1 MCRASSTLNG
11 YAFSTVCFTM
21 LRKELLSVVPSSS
34 YSTHGDSNKNW
45 TTPNC
50 RYSVSSIWDLHH
62 VRKFAICYR
71 LDFLEGSVFT
81 TVGVEPR
88 LAGSPVP
95 DDSLMWR
102 LAFPSSHLFTIE
114 ANFIADRDSLY
125 DSAVGLKFTI
135 FKNKINFLSHKVVSL
150 P

>member
-1 MCRASSTLNG
+1 MLNNVKKRIT
-11 YAFSTVCFTM
+11 FVEHQQQKLDNS
-21 LRKELLSVVPSSS
+21 ELQLL
-34 YSTHGDSNKNW
+34 
-45 TTPNC
+45 C
-50 RYSVSSIWDLHH
+50 IIDLHI
-62 VRKFAICYR
+62 RKFAICYR

-81 TVGVEPR
+81 TVEVESR

-125 DSAVGLKFTI
+125 ESAVGLKFTI